1 MMNCLPKNRYVLAA
15 KISILM
21 LMGGALSTS
30 AAEQVVTP
38 ASTPLAISA
47 GASAS
52 VDLLYS
58 TSNPENA
65 NSRGLNLRIHY
76 DSSKI
81 SHLTLDNVFTTGSIG
96 VSEPTDDSDDYDND
110 ATTDKIIIASWI
122 DISQT
127 WPGKQNTV
135 LGELAM
141 TIKTDFNGAT
151 FVRFSGGSTG
161 FEFSAHPIE
170 IIDYVDLAPVISA
183 PEYLLIEL
191 NQGNAVT
198 VTDSRIMSY
207 LSGATAMDTE
217 DGELVVT
224 YEAPNS
230 FVLGQTLV
238 TFLTTDSFGN
248 VVNVQGSVTVTS
260 LDNDADGYSNIDET
274 DNASDPD
281 LASSL
286 PADNDGDFV
295 SDINDA
301 NDDNDGIPDSYELAN
316 GLDPVNALDALLDFD
331 SDGLSNYD
339 EFRLGTDIRNADTDG
354 DGLADNVDNNPLV
367 FDEVAPTLYSGQ
379 LTVLPDMNDDGIADI
394 GILKV
399 DSDAGQVT
407 LDVLSGNGQSLLNTL
422 TWVDTFEDST
432 LTLHVIPDMN
442 DNGVDDLGLFGVQDA
457 VNKEGRPQMFVRDL
471 QTGARVSVYNWPA
484 NWKEVSAMVLSD
496 ISGDGIAE
504 IGLQG
509 RFKDGNR
516 PQLVVKNGAD
526 GSNQGVYAYPNL
538 FVSPMFY
545 QHSDVDGDGFEEIA
559 TFGRIKRNNKIQ
571 IKIASGINP
580 ANKMKA
586 YNFPDNWSDIS
597 WVRLDD
603 SNGDGIDDWGLF
615 GISQADGRP
624 QLINKDG
631 TDPKGALRLYAWT
644 ADLSAPQFLTIPDMN
659 NDGVDEVAVAG
670 LRSNGRTQLQV
681 KDGVDRNS
689 VLANH
694 NLNLKLESVTY
705 HVLPDLSGDE
715 QAEIGFM
722 GINPQGDYELV
733 IRHGDTLNGEYASY
747 NLGND
752 WDSAPSITS
761 LGDTDDDD
769 LPDLLIYGQQG
780 TGQTLSIMAL

>member
-1 MMNCLPKNRYVLAA
+1 MILKKIAVLLIIGFSTKCVAADLTWNTTNWDASNWQKGNNGPYADNDSDGLLNKDDLDDDNDGVLDINDVYPLVAIGDDIDNDGISDVDDAYPFVAIGNYVDTDNDGAPNACDANC
-15 KISILM
+15 ISLGM
-21 LMGGALSTS
+21 TA
-30 AAEQVVTP
+30 
-38 ASTPLAISA
+38 
-47 GASAS
+47 
-52 VDLLYS
+52 
-58 TSNPENA
+58 
-65 NSRGLNLRIHY
+65 
-76 DSSKI
+76 
-81 SHLTLDNVFTTGSIG
+81 
-96 VSEPTDDSDDYDND
+96 DSDD
-110 ATTDKIIIASWI
+110 
-122 DISQT
+122 
-127 WPGKQNTV
+127 
-135 LGELAM
+135 
-141 TIKTDFNGAT
+141 
-151 FVRFSGGSTG
+151 
-161 FEFSAHPIE
+161 
-170 IIDYVDLAPVISA
+170 
-183 PEYLLIEL
+183 
-191 NQGNAVT
+191 
-198 VTDSRIMSY
+198 
-207 LSGATAMDTE
+207 
-217 DGELVVT
+217 
-224 YEAPNS
+224 
-230 FVLGQTLV
+230 
-238 TFLTTDSFGN
+238 
-248 VVNVQGSVTVTS
+248 
-260 LDNDADGYSNIDET
+260 
-274 DNASDPD
+274 
-281 LASSL
+281 
-286 PADNDGDFV
+286 DNDGV
-295 SDINDA
+295 LDINDA
-301 NDDNDGIPDSYELAN
+301 YSLVAIGDFTDTDNDGAPNDCDESCIALGMAADADDDNDGLADSSDAYPLVAIGELLDTDNDGAPNDCDESCIALGMAADPDDDNDGVLDVDDALALDASESLDTDLDGIGNNADNDDDGDGIPDSYELAN
-316 GLDPVNALDALLDFD
+316 VLDPVNALDALLDND

-339 EFRLGTDIRNADTDG
+339 EFRIGTDINLADTDG

-432 LTLHVIPDMN
+432 LSLHVIPDMN
-442 DNGVDDLGLFGVQDA
+442 DNGADEVGLFGVQDA
-457 VNKEGRPQMFVRDL
+457 ANKEGRPQMFVRDL
-471 QTGARVSVYNWPA
+471 QTGARVSVYNWPS

-694 NLNLKLESVTY
+694 NLNLSLTDVTY

-780 TGQTLSIMAL
+780 TGRTLSIMAL

>member
-1 MMNCLPKNRYVLAA
+1 MKTIRFIFKICSLLLVSGGFCATASEQSVNGTQQRRSAIAGEEISLIFSYDGQEASVLNT
-15 KISILM
+15 KGISLRVHFDSSQYSYFQVEQTF
-21 LMGGALSTS
+21 LDGAMGVS
-30 AAEQVVTP
+30 AALNDEQNWD
-38 ASTPLAISA
+38 
-47 GASAS
+47 G
-52 VDLLYS
+52 
-58 TSNPENA
+58 
-65 NSRGLNLRIHY
+65 
-76 DSSKI
+76 
-81 SHLTLDNVFTTGSIG
+81 NV
-96 VSEPTDDSDDYDND
+96 
-110 ATTDKIIIASWI
+110 TTDKYILVAWI
-122 DISQT
+122 DYSEQ
-127 WPGKQNTV
+127 WP
-135 LGELAM
+135 A
-141 TIKTDFNGAT
+141 
-151 FVRFSGGSTG
+151 
-161 FEFSAHPIE
+161 
-170 IIDYVDLAPVISA
+170 ISA
-183 PEYLLIEL
+183 PELLTVNAIL
-191 NQGNAVT
+191 ANDFTTTTAITLSANTAPGFTFISTGVYIDFGNDYDEDGI
-198 VTDSRIMSY
+198 TDS
-207 LSGATAMDTE
+207 L
-217 DGELVVT
+217 
-224 YEAPNS
+224 
-230 FVLGQTLV
+230 
-238 TFLTTDSFGN
+238 
-248 VVNVQGSVTVTS
+248 
-260 LDNDADGYSNIDET
+260 
-274 DNASDPD
+274 DPD
-281 LASSL
+281 
-286 PADNDGDFV
+286 
-295 SDINDA
+295 
-301 NDDNDGIPDSYELAN
+301 DDNDGIPDVYELAN
-316 GLDPVNALDALLDFD
+316 GLAPLNAADALLDLD

-339 EFRLGTDIRNADTDG
+339 EFRLRTDIRNADTDG

-442 DNGVDDLGLFGVQDA
+442 DNGVDDVGLFGVQDA
-457 VNKEGRPQMFVRDL
+457 ANKEGRPQMFVRDL

-571 IKIASGINP
+571 IKIASGMNP

-681 KDGVDRNS
+681 KDGVDRNN